1 MIRESNN
8 FILVVLPR
16 EETLPR
22 CIVHAL
28 FHSACHAHDG
38 LRAAQVPIRLERHVA
53 EQDSDILPL

>member
-38 LRAAQVPIRLERHVA
+38 LRAAQVLIRLERHVT
-53 EQDSDILPL
+53 E